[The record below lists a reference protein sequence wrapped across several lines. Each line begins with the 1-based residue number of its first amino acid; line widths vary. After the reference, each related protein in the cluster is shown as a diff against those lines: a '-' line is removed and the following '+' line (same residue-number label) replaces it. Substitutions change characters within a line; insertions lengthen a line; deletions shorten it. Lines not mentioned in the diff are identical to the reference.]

1 MRVRTSLPMRLIYFL
16 QRHGILKHTG
26 EKGLLN
32 RFLRANAIFKHRK
45 QAREI
50 LFDWRAS
57 LWQVLRGQERH
68 KLKYPRVLEIEI
80 APSNLTALLELWGKI
95 PLKEVDVNQQRILW
109 AIGPEMLFATY
120 TTDGHSIP
128 ALYEAVVKQPYGS
141 TYEGM
146 RVLDIGGYYGETA
159 IFFLAR
165 GAYEVAC
172 IEPYPPAV
180 ERIKENAKLAG
191 VEDRLRLF
199 PVAVGA
205 QYGTVEFTAVPGE
218 SSIGHVKGHFDI
230 KGLTVPLYSLQ
241 VPARTLQSIIE
252 ELGWAHID
260 VAKVDCEGC
269 EYVILES
276 TPDEILQRI
285 KVWVMEFHQKA
296 DPIARKLQSLGY
308 EVVYKYKPD
317 GLGFLRAWLPGA
329 KLPWK

>member
-1 MRVRTSLPMRLIYFL
+1 MRLIHFL
-16 QRHGILKHTG
+16 LRMGILKDSG
-26 EKGLLN
+26 EKGLLR

-45 QAREI
+45 QARKI

-57 LWQVLRGQERH
+57 LWQVFIGQERH
-68 KLKYPRVLEIEI
+68 KLKYPRVLEIDI
-80 APSNLTALLELWGKI
+80 TPSNLTALIELWEKI
-95 PLKEVDVNQQRILW
+95 PLKEVDVTQQRILW
-109 AIGPEMLFATY
+109 AIAPNMFFATY
-120 TTDGHSIP
+120 TKDAHSIP
-128 ALYEAVVKQPYGS
+128 ALYEVVVKQPYGS
-141 TYEGM
+141 EYAGM

-159 IFFLAR
+159 IFFLAH
-165 GAYEVAC
+165 GAREVAC

-180 ERIKENAKLAG
+180 ERIKENAKFAG

-205 QYGTVEFTAVPGE
+205 QFGSVEFIAVPSE

-230 KGLTVPLYSLQ
+230 KGMAVPLHSIQ
-241 VPARTLQSIIE
+241 VPARPLQSIIE
-252 ELGWAHID
+252 ELGWEHID

-276 TPDEILQRI
+276 TSDEILRRI

-296 DPIARKLQSLGY
+296 DPIAKKLQTLGY
-308 EVVYKYKPD
+308 EVTYKYKPD